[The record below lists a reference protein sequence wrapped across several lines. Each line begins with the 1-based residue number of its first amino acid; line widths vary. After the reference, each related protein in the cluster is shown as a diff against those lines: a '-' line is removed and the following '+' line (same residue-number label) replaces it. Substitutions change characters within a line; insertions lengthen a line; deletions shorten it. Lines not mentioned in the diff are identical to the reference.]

1 MKKIVIAT
9 VAAAL
14 IVTSNA
20 VAQRPAAVAEFD
32 VAGVKL
38 GMTHD
43 EVVTALE
50 EKAFSIRSTSEQKD
64 WDARL
69 SDEMERRGYQGNSE
83 GRIVGMIRAK
93 GPQDESIDVWYAAT
107 PEGAR
112 VASVSYSAKPDRIT
126 RDAFLAGLKSK
137 YGDATTDNGARKI
150 YCTIGEEKC
159 TPLFGSDQLPN
170 LRVQM
175 DSALLYSIDLSE
187 GREAKSRRRAEF
199 TTALESLAPKSS
211 QTTF

>member
-1 MKKIVIAT
+1 MKKFVVGTI
-9 VAAAL
+9 AAAL
-14 IVTSNA
+14 MVTSNA

-50 EKAFSIRSTSEQKD
+50 EKTFSIRSTSEQKD

-69 SDEMERRGYQGNSE
+69 SDEMERRGYKGNSE
-83 GRIVGMIRAK
+83 GRIAGMTYAR
-93 GPQDESIDVWYAAT
+93 GPHDERVEVWYAAT
-107 PEGAR
+107 PQGAR
-112 VASVSYSAKPDRIT
+112 VASIRYSAEPDRIT
-126 RDAFLAGLKSK
+126 RDTFLAGLLSK
-137 YGDATTDNGARKI
+137 YGEATTDNGARKI
-150 YCTIGEEKC
+150 YCTIGEKKC
-159 TPLFGSDQLPN
+159 TPLFGSDQLPT